1 MYSKVQHIQLTP
13 ASLQEPNLVLKVEVS
28 KGWDVLSPSYQLDST
43 GSNTSE
49 ETIKLDNVGVSTF
62 CVGIPHA
69 LAVICQNIRDL
80 EVEITAR
87 SGRWAV
93 GCSVGLLCVIRDRS
107 VNAWVWRRP
116 VSGRARKLAAFD
128 AGR

>member
-1 MYSKVQHIQLTP
+1 MYSQVQHIQLTP

-43 GSNTSE
+43 GPNTSE
-49 ETIKLDNVGVSTF
+49 ETFKLDNVGVSTF
-62 CVGIPHA
+62 CVRIQHA

-87 SGRWAV
+87 SGRGAV
-93 GCSVGLLCVIRDRS
+93 GCSVGLLLCVIRDRS
-107 VNAWVWRRP
+107 VNAWVS